1 MLAKWAV
8 KRAEGRQAEGRSL
21 KVCLKYCWCLV
32 GIRTLQISSECSI
45 KDLDPSFDHNSVT
58 EGQFRK
64 SESVKPDA
72 FCSPPSNYSLTSFL
86 LLNILITIRQTFKQK
101 SSNFITFPL
110 KSFEKGKGVPP
121 QKNLYKLPL
130 LDITLISSVK
140 GTSFLKLK
148 LFLSDDLNEI
158 YYNLRFIKLL

>member
-8 KRAEGRQAEGRSL
+8 KRAEGRSL

-64 SESVKPDA
+64 SESVKPDT

-86 LLNILITIRQTFKQK
+86 LLNILITIRQTFKLK
-101 SSNFITFPL
+101 SPNFITFPL

-121 QKNLYKLPL
+121 QKTYINFFCSTLLSFPL
-130 LDITLISSVK
+130 LK
-140 GTSFLKLK
+140 ER
-148 LFLSDDLNEI
+148 LS
-158 YYNLRFIKLL
+158 